1 MPNEILTRA
10 IDEVCDGAHLT
21 ADHASAALAE
31 IMEGRADEV
40 QIAAFLIGLR
50 AKGETVPELVGL
62 ARTMRGLATEVAVAA
77 EGLVDTAGTGG
88 GPTTYNVSTTAA
100 LIAAGAGCRVAKHGN
115 RSATSRSGSADAL
128 EALGVSIELT
138 PLQVAACI
146 DEVGF
151 GFMFAPRH
159 HAATAHVAG
168 VRRQLGVRTIF
179 NLLGPLTNPA
189 GARRQLLG
197 VSDRAYQE
205 TIAEALVG
213 LGTDRALVVSA
224 DDGTDE
230 LSLASRTRV
239 IEVADGRTSEWFVE
253 AGDLGLE
260 PAPIEAIAGGEPDH
274 NAAVIRGVLAGE
286 AGPALDI
293 ALLNGAAAILVAGEA
308 EGLADGIDKAR
319 GAVESG
325 AAQSVLEKLVA
336 RSGELVAG

>member
-1 MPNEILTRA
+1 
-10 IDEVCDGAHLT
+10 
-21 ADHASAALAE
+21 
-31 IMEGRADEV
+31 
-40 QIAAFLIGLR
+40 
-50 AKGETVPELVGL
+50 
-62 ARTMRGLATEVAVAA
+62 
-77 EGLVDTAGTGG
+77 
-88 GPTTYNVSTTAA
+88 
-100 LIAAGAGCRVAKHGN
+100 
-115 RSATSRSGSADAL
+115 
-128 EALGVSIELT
+128 
-138 PLQVAACI
+138 
-146 DEVGF
+146 
-151 GFMFAPRH
+151 
-159 HAATAHVAG
+159 VAG
-168 VRRQLGVRTIF
+168 VRKALGVRTIF

-205 TIAEALVG
+205 TIAEALVD
-213 LGTDRALVVSA
+213 LGTERALVVSA

-239 IEVADGRTSEWFVE
+239 IEVAHGSTGEWFVE
-253 AGDLGLE
+253 AEELGLA

-308 EGLADGIDKAR
+308 EDLAGGIEKAR

-325 AAQSVLEKLVA
+325 AAQSVLERLVA